1 MTNYLSWF
9 RKGIAVFSLI
19 GITHASIAAEQ
30 TITTD
35 PANTDV
41 KAGETGIV
49 LNLGYSSTDNE
60 QTSGLG
66 VKIFFDSTQLDF
78 VSLAATEDTEDFIT
92 GITETPES
100 ITLDSEDLDGDPKT
114 DKFANIAVLDLR
126 SKFPDEDTWPEDGVL
141 PFATITFDLADTAQE
156 DTVTGINYVLEG
168 AAGFDTIAES
178 ATITIK
184 GDEIPPE
191 ISAAETSITIE
202 AEGPLTSENT
212 AQLVD
217 FRAGITA
224 SDNIQGDI
232 SDDIVASVAGETS
245 EEYFFPV
252 GTTVVDLDV
261 KDSSGNS
268 AETVQVTITVV
279 DTTGP
284 VISGAQDASFEATSS
299 DGISSSADVV
309 EQFGNTITALDLV
322 DGQVEVVATVSG
334 GELPAFFGLG
344 STTVEVTAQD
354 ASGNASTGSLV
365 VTVVDT
371 TAPIITSAEGIELE
385 ATGPEGYTGTTD
397 EVIAA
402 IQVSDLVDPAP
413 AVALGDSVS
422 TPFALGTTS
431 VGVTVTDAS
440 GNVTQGSVPVT
451 VVDTTGPT
459 FSGANQLVLTV
470 DSEVPVASSDT
481 RVSDWIAGISA
492 SDLVDGEVEFTNSEL
507 PTEFPVG
514 ETIVTFSATDAAGNT
529 TDKEVIVLVA
539 VGPSVKVADPITIVS
554 VDGEAVP
561 ASQPLIAAFIS
572 AATATD
578 FSGNDLEVTN
588 DAPDSFAV
596 GEETVVTFSA
606 VDADARQGQN
616 SSTVTVVAASGE
628 NDTDGDGIDDLYEVE
643 NSLDPNDA
651 EDATSDADGD
661 GRSNLDEYLEGKD
674 PNADD
679 VDPVVTAPADV
690 TANSTGLVTAVAL
703 GEAAASDVLDG
714 EISATADNTGPF
726 EPGTYTITWSATD
739 AAGNVGL
746 DTQTVVVNPQVTTR
760 PKVRTAEGQTVV
772 LDVVLNGLAP
782 AYPVEV
788 PVTLGGTATV
798 NEDYT
803 VDAEVVTIAEGKRGA
818 LTITVLTDELA
829 GEGIETIEVTLVDP
843 VANAILGAAK
853 VATIAIIEEEVP
865 PVLKISIAQGE
876 SNGRRVSTEGG
887 EVSAVL
893 SIIDPNGEH
902 TIDWSGSSESL
913 ESTTGTDTEVFAFDP
928 SALEA
933 GSYDLVATVS
943 DSGIADSAF
952 TVGVRVKVEAE
963 AVEPDSDGDGIPDS
977 KDVSDEGNVIALN
990 ADAGAAAAQA
1000 DEGVSIVVGD
1010 VASDTDNAGIA
1021 ITEEQLA
1028 ETAGGEDE
1036 DFNYP
1041 TGILDFEVQD
1051 LAEPGASFNLV
1062 VPLAAAIPEG
1072 ATFRK
1077 FTEENGWN
1085 DFVVDENNAVAS
1097 ALGEDGAC
1105 PDVGSELYLAGL
1117 TVGDTCLQLTLQDG
1131 GPNDAD
1137 GEVNGSYKDPSG
1149 IAEEAPLQV
1158 VIIDERYESR
1168 KNVGGG
1174 CSVVEGSS
1182 DAGLL
1187 LLMLLGLAGLL
1198 RRRMGVV

>member
-1 MTNYLSWF
+1 MSCVNEDVSDLTGFQDLADGNDFDNDASTDRFVLAAYASATGEFPELQFISDGAIVNLEF
-9 RKGIAVFSLI
+9 PVSLYSVMFSKVDSAFEGTTQLNFSL
-19 GITHASIAAEQ
+19 
-30 TITTD
+30 D
-35 PANTDV
+35 
-41 KAGETGIV
+41 TGP
-49 LNLGYSSTDNE
+49 GNE
-60 QTSGLG
+60 IEG
-66 VKIFFDSTQLDF
+66 
-78 VSLAATEDTEDFIT
+78 
-92 GITETPES
+92 PES
-100 ITLDSEDLDGDPKT
+100 GVVIRFRGDEIAPELTLAETSLTISAQGPLTGEDNSQELVDY
-114 DKFANIAVLDLR
+114 I
-126 SKFPDEDTWPEDGVL
+126 
-141 PFATITFDLADTAQE
+141 ATIT
-156 DTVTGINYVLEG
+156 V
-168 AAGFDTIAES
+168 
-178 ATITIK
+178 
-184 GDEIPPE
+184 
-191 ISAAETSITIE
+191 
-202 AEGPLTSENT
+202 
-212 AQLVD
+212 
-217 FRAGITA
+217 
-224 SDNIQGDI
+224 SDNKDELTT
-232 SDDIVASVAGETS
+232 DDINAFIANADGELV
-245 EEYFFPV
+245 EAPEGFAP
-252 GTTVVDLDV
+252 GTYEITLIAV
-261 KDSSGNS
+261 DSSGNQS
-268 AETVQVTITVV
+268 EPAVLTLTIVDDQAPVLAGVV
-279 DTTGP
+279 DVT
-284 VISGAQDASFEATSS
+284 FEATGP
-299 DGISSSADVV
+299 DGIASDDPNVTAFNDSV
-309 EQFGNTITALDLV
+309 TALDAV
-322 DGQVEVVATVSG
+322 SGEATVVATVG
-334 GELPAFFGLG
+334 GAELPAFFPLG
-344 STTVEVTAQD
+344 ATTVDVSAQD
-354 ASGNASTGSLV
+354 ASGNPATGSLV

-371 TAPIITSAEGIELE
+371 TAPVITSAAGLSLE

-402 IQVSDLVDPAP
+402 IQVADLVDSAP
-413 AVALGDSVS
+413 VVTLAEGVS
-422 TPFALGTTS
+422 TPFPLGTTE
-431 VGVTVTDAS
+431 VGVTVADAS
-440 GNVTQGSVPVT
+440 GNSAQGSVPVT

-470 DSEVPVASSDT
+470 DTEVPVASSDS
-481 RVSDWIAGISA
+481 RVTDWIAGITA
-492 SDLVDGEVEFTNSEL
+492 SDLVDGSVDYTYSEL
-507 PTEFPVG
+507 PAEFPVG

-529 TDKEVIVLVA
+529 TDKEVVVLVA
-539 VGPSVKVADPITIVS
+539 VGPSVKAADPITIVS

-578 FSGNDLEVTN
+578 FSGNELEVTN

-628 NDTDGDGIDDLYEVE
+628 NDTDGDGIDDLFEVE

-651 EDATSDADGD
+651 EDAAADADGD

-674 PNADD
+674 PNVDD
-679 VDPVVTAPADV
+679 VEPVVAAPADV

-703 GEAAASDVLDG
+703 GEATASDVLDG
-714 EISATADNTGPF
+714 DLSATADNTGPF

-739 AAGNVGL
+739 AAGNVGV

-788 PVTLGGTATV
+788 PVTFGGTATV
-798 NEDYT
+798 DEDYT
-803 VDAEVVTIAEGKRGA
+803 VDADVVTIAEGTKGA

-829 GEGIETIEVTLVDP
+829 GEGVETIEVTLVDP

-853 VATIAIIEEEVP
+853 MATIAIVEEEVP
-865 PVLKISIAQGE
+865 PVLKISVAQGE

-887 EVSAVL
+887 EVSATV

-902 TIDWSGSSESL
+902 TIDWSGSSEGL
-913 ESTTGTDTEVFAFDP
+913 ESTTGTDTETFAFDP

-933 GSYDLVATVS
+933 GSYDLVATVT
-943 DSGIADSAF
+943 DSGIADTTF
-952 TVGVRVKVEAE
+952 TIGVKVKVEAA
-963 AVEPDSDGDGIPDS
+963 AVEADSDGDGIPDS
-977 KDVSDEGNVIALN
+977 KDTSDEGNVIALN
-990 ADAGAAAAQA
+990 ADEGAAAAQA

-1010 VASDTDNAGIA
+1010 VASDTGNAGIG

-1085 DFVVDENNAVAS
+1085 DFVVDDNNAVAS
-1097 ALGEDGAC
+1097 ALGENGAC
-1105 PDVGSELYLAGL
+1105 PDVGSDLYVAGL
-1117 TVGDTCLQLTLQDG
+1117 TTGDTCLQLTLQDG

-1158 VIIDERYESR
+1158 VIIDDRYDNR
-1168 KNVGGG
+1168 KSVGGG
-1174 CSVVEGSS
+1174 CSVVAGSS

-1198 RRRMGVV
+1198 RRRIRAA

>member
-1 MTNYLSWF
+1 MTDYLGWLK
-9 RKGIAVFSLI
+9 KGVAVSVLVGFAQ
-19 GITHASIAAEQ
+19 ASIAAEQ

-35 PANTDV
+35 PVNTDV

-49 LNLGYSSTDNE
+49 LNLSYSATDNE

-66 VKIFFDSTQLDF
+66 VKIFFDSTQVDF
-78 VSLAATEDTEDFIT
+78 VSLAASEQAEDFIT
-92 GITETPES
+92 GITETPDT
-100 ITLDSEDLDGDPKT
+100 ITADSDDLDGDPKT

-126 SKFPDEDTWPEDGVL
+126 SKFPDEDAWPEDGAL
-141 PFATITFDLADTAQE
+141 PFATVTFDLADTAQE
-156 DTVTGINYVLEG
+156 DTITTINYVLEG
-168 AAGFDTIAES
+168 AAGFDTVAES

-202 AEGPLTSENT
+202 AEGPLTSEESE
-212 AQLVD
+212 QLVD
-217 FRAGITA
+217 FLAGITA

-232 SDDIVASVAGETS
+232 SDDIVASVDGEVLD
-245 EEYFFPV
+245 EILFPV
-252 GTTVVDLDV
+252 GTTTVDLDV
-261 KDSSGNS
+261 KDSSGNP
-268 AETVQVTITVV
+268 AETVQVTVTVV

-284 VISGAQDASFEATSS
+284 VLSGVQDVTFEATSS
-299 DGISSSADVV
+299 EGIASAADVV
-309 EQFGNTITALDLV
+309 EQFGDTITALDLV
-322 DGQVEVVATVSG
+322 DGERDVTPSVNG
-334 GELPAFFGLG
+334 GELPEFFGLG
-344 STTVEVTAQD
+344 STTIEVAAQD
-354 ASGNASTGSLV
+354 LSGNTTTSSLV

-371 TAPIITSAEGIELE
+371 TAPSITSAAGLSLE

-397 EVIAA
+397 DVIAA
-402 IQVSDLVDPAP
+402 IQVADLVDPAP
-413 AVALGDSVS
+413 VVTLAEGVS
-422 TPFALGTTS
+422 TPFPLGTTE
-431 VGVTVTDAS
+431 VGVTVTDAT
-440 GNVTQGSVPVT
+440 GNSAQGSVPVT

-470 DSEVPVASSDT
+470 DTEVPVASSDA
-481 RVSDWIAGISA
+481 RVADWIAGISA
-492 SDLVDGEVEFTNSEL
+492 SDLVDGAVDFTYSEL
-507 PTEFPVG
+507 PAEFPVG
-514 ETIVTFSATDAAGNT
+514 ETTVTFSATDAAGNT

-554 VDGEAVP
+554 VDGEAVS

-578 FSGNDLEVTN
+578 FSGNELEVTN

-628 NDTDGDGIDDLYEVE
+628 NDTDGDGIDDLFEVE

-651 EDATSDADGD
+651 EDAAADADGD

-679 VDPVVTAPADV
+679 VEPVVTAPTDV
-690 TANSTGLVTAVAL
+690 TANSTGLVTAVEL

-714 EISATADNTGPF
+714 ELSATADNTGPF

-739 AAGNVGL
+739 AAGNVGV

-798 NEDYT
+798 DEDYT
-803 VDAEVVTIAEGKRGA
+803 VDADVVTIAEGRKGA

-829 GEGIETIEVTLVDP
+829 GEGVETIEVTLVDP
-843 VANAILGAAK
+843 AANAILGAAK
-853 VATIAIIEEEVP
+853 MATIAIVEEEVP
-865 PVLKISIAQGE
+865 PVLKISVAQGE

-887 EVSAVL
+887 EVSATV

-902 TIDWSGSSESL
+902 TIDWSGSSEGL
-913 ESTTGTDTEVFAFDP
+913 ESTTGTDTETFVFDP

-933 GSYDLVATVS
+933 GSYDLVATVT
-943 DSGIADSAF
+943 DSGIADTTF
-952 TVGVRVKVEAE
+952 TIGVKVKVEAA
-963 AVEPDSDGDGIPDS
+963 AVEADSDGDGIPDS
-977 KDVSDEGNVIALN
+977 KDTSDEGNVIALN
-990 ADAGAAAAQA
+990 ADEGTAAAQA

-1010 VASDTDNAGIA
+1010 VASDTGNAGIG

-1085 DFVVDENNAVAS
+1085 DFVVDDNNAVAS

-1105 PDVGSELYLAGL
+1105 PDVGSELYVAGL
-1117 TVGDTCLQLTLQDG
+1117 TAGDTCLQLTLQDG

-1158 VIIDERYESR
+1158 VIIDDRYEDR
-1168 KNVGGG
+1168 KKVGGG

-1198 RRRMGVV
+1198 RRRMRAA

>member
-1 MTNYLSWF
+1 MTDYLGWLK
-9 RKGIAVFSLI
+9 KGVAVSVLVGFAQ
-19 GITHASIAAEQ
+19 ASVAAEQ

-49 LNLGYSSTDNE
+49 LNLSYSATDNE

-66 VKIFFDSTQLDF
+66 VKIFFDSTQVDF
-78 VSLAATEDTEDFIT
+78 VSLAASEQAEDFIT
-92 GITETPES
+92 GITETPDT
-100 ITLDSEDLDGDPKT
+100 ITADSDDLDGDPKT

-126 SKFPDEDTWPEDGVL
+126 SKFPDEDAWPEDGSL
-141 PFATITFDLADTAQE
+141 PFATVTFDLADTAQE
-156 DTVTGINYVLEG
+156 DTITTINYVLEG
-168 AAGFDTIAES
+168 AAGFDTVAES

-202 AEGPLTSENT
+202 AEGPLTSEESE
-212 AQLVD
+212 QLVD

-232 SDDIVASVAGETS
+232 SDDIVASVDGEVLD
-245 EEYFFPV
+245 EILFPV
-252 GTTVVDLDV
+252 GTTTVDLDV
-261 KDSSGNS
+261 KDSSGNA

-284 VISGAQDASFEATSS
+284 VLSGVQDVTFEATSS
-299 DGISSSADVV
+299 EGIASAADVV
-309 EQFGNTITALDLV
+309 EQFGDTITALDLV
-322 DGQVEVVATVSG
+322 DGERDVTPSVNG
-334 GELPAFFGLG
+334 GELPEFFGLG
-344 STTVEVTAQD
+344 STTIEVAAQD
-354 ASGNASTGSLV
+354 LSGNTTTSSLV

-371 TAPIITSAEGIELE
+371 TAPAITSAAGLSLE

-397 EVIAA
+397 DVIAA
-402 IQVSDLVDPAP
+402 IQVVDLVDPAP
-413 AVALGDSVS
+413 VVTLAEGVS
-422 TPFALGTTS
+422 TPFPLGTTE
-431 VGVTVTDAS
+431 VGVTVTDAT
-440 GNVTQGSVPVT
+440 GNSTQGSVPVT

-470 DSEVPVASSDT
+470 DSEVPVASSDS

-492 SDLVDGEVEFTNSEL
+492 SDLVDGSVDYTYSEL
-507 PTEFPVG
+507 PAEFPVG
-514 ETIVTFSATDAAGNT
+514 ETVVTFSATDAAGNT

-578 FSGNDLEVTN
+578 FSGNELEVTN

-596 GEETVVTFSA
+596 DEETVVTFSA

-628 NDTDGDGIDDLYEVE
+628 NDTDGDGIDDLFEVE

-651 EDATSDADGD
+651 EDAAADADGD

-674 PNADD
+674 PNTDD
-679 VDPVVTAPADV
+679 VEPVVTAPADV

-714 EISATADNTGPF
+714 ELSATADNTGPF

-739 AAGNVGL
+739 AAGNVGV

-798 NEDYT
+798 DEDYT
-803 VDAEVVTIAEGKRGA
+803 VDADVVTIAEGRKGA

-829 GEGIETIEVTLVDP
+829 GEGVETIEVTLVDP
-843 VANAILGAAK
+843 AANAILGAAK
-853 VATIAIIEEEVP
+853 MATIAIVEEEVP
-865 PVLKISIAQGE
+865 PVLKISVAQGE

-887 EVSAVL
+887 EVSATV

-902 TIDWSGSSESL
+902 TIDWSGSSEGL
-913 ESTTGTDTEVFAFDP
+913 ESTTGTDTETFAFDP

-933 GSYDLVATVS
+933 GSYDLVATVT
-943 DSGIADSAF
+943 DSGIADTTF
-952 TVGVRVKVEAE
+952 TIGVKVKVEAA
-963 AVEPDSDGDGIPDS
+963 AVEADSDGDGIPDS
-977 KDVSDEGNVIALN
+977 KDTSDEGNVIALN
-990 ADAGAAAAQA
+990 ADEGTAAAQA

-1010 VASDTDNAGIA
+1010 VASDTGNAGIG

-1062 VPLAAAIPEG
+1062 VPLVAAIPEG

-1085 DFVVDENNAVAS
+1085 DFVVDDNNAVAS
-1097 ALGEDGAC
+1097 ALGEGGAC
-1105 PDVGSELYLAGL
+1105 PDVGSELYVAGL
-1117 TVGDTCLQLTLQDG
+1117 TTGDTCLQLTLQDG

-1158 VIIDERYESR
+1158 VIIDDRYEDR
-1168 KNVGGG
+1168 KKVGGG

-1198 RRRMGVV
+1198 RRRMRAA